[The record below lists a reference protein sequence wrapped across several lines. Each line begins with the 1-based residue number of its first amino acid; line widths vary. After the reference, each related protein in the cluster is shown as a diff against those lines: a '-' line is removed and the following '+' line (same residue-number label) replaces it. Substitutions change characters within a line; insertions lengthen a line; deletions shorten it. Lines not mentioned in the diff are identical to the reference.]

1 MANAAAKEPRRAPRW
16 GIFFK
21 PLGFAYLTPLALL
34 VLGWPRH
41 DGLTSGK
48 HTALVDVVG
57 VIDPKGDASADRV
70 TEALQNAFKNKNT
83 QGVILRI
90 NPPGGSPVH
99 AGVIYD
105 EIHGLWWMYPTAPIY
120 AVVEH
125 T

>member
-1 MANAAAKEPRRAPRW
+1 MLPPAAKKNERGARRW

-21 PLGFAYLTPLALL
+21 LFGFAYLILLLLL
-34 VLGWPRH
+34 VLDWRGH

-90 NPPGGSPVH
+90 NSPGGSPVQAASIHH
-99 AGVIYD
+99 AI
-105 EIHGLWWMYPTAPIY
+105 P
-120 AVVEH
+120 
-125 T
+125 